1 MASRY
6 FQQFTSSLDRNVVI
20 LDGTATLNG
29 AGAPTALA
37 GKGLNTLVRTST
49 GVFTL
54 TLSDRY
60 YALLVAQCDYT
71 NVIGLSGLTSLSLGV
86 TSNVNN
92 ATPTVTFTFV
102 NGSGVVT
109 DPPSGLGIS
118 FLIFLKNTFL

>member
-29 AGAPTALA
+29 SSAPTNLA
-37 GKGLNTLVRTST
+37 GKGLSSLVHTST

-60 YALLVAQCDYT
+60 YALLTTQMDYT
-71 NVIGLSGLTSLSLGV
+71 TVTGLSGLTSLSYGV

-109 DPPSGLGIS
+109 DPPSGLGIT
-118 FLIFLKNTFL
+118 FVILLKNTFL